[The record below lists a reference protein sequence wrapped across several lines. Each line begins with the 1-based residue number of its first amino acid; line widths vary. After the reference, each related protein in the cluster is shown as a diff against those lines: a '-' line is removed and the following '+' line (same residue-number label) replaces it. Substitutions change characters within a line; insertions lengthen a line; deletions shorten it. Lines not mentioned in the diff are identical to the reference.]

1 MDDCSEWELNDLI
14 DLVPYCDRSPW
25 EQARLNAYVTAQ
37 VNSRKKLD
45 MQDICKFKWEEIE
58 NDMFIQEH
66 NYEITDED
74 IERLKQLSES
84 KWQTKE

>member
-1 MDDCSEWELNDLI
+1 
-14 DLVPYCDRSPW
+14 
-25 EQARLNAYVTAQ
+25 
-37 VNSRKKLD
+37 
-45 MQDICKFKWEEIE
+45 MQDICKFKWEEME